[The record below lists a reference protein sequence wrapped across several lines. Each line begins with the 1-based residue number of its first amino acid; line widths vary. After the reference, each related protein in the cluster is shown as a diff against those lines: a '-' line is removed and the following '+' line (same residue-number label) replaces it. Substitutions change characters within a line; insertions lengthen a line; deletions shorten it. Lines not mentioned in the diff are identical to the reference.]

1 MVEWLEFGYENNQ
14 NIQIQIQNVFSDNK
28 KKELYDLMVF
38 FSTIKI
44 I

>member
-28 KKELYDLMVF
+28 KMNYMILRF
-38 FSTIKI
+38 F
-44 I
+44 